1 MSDPSQ
7 QPYQPLAAK
16 LDKEY
21 LANSLPYYDGI
32 LTKEQKQIANELI
45 DEEIKR
51 SPKVKNYLA
60 DFPTESDRWLT
71 PAMKEML
78 KMVENNQPLDAIDEA
93 RYGVP
98 DMETLEKKDPQ
109 DLLKLMELFEAQ
121 LMYAEQRRL
130 QLNMLQKHGPGA
142 YRQEST
148 ALKAAADNISRKAT
162 ELKKE
167 TFDIHRERKTTQ
179 AEIGK
184 TIKELE
190 DEWQTEVEKVNAL
203 RDAIEHAKQQ
213 LEKSSKEIEN
223 IEN

>member
-1 MSDPSQ
+1 MSDPLQ
-7 QPYQPLAAK
+7 QPLVAK

-51 SPKVKNYLA
+51 FPKVKNYLA

-109 DLLKLMELFEAQ
+109 DLLKV
-121 LMYAEQRRL
+121 
-130 QLNMLQKHGPGA
+130 
-142 YRQEST
+142 SV
-148 ALKAAADNISRKAT
+148 IS
-162 ELKKE
+162 
-167 TFDIHRERKTTQ
+167 
-179 AEIGK
+179 
-184 TIKELE
+184 
-190 DEWQTEVEKVNAL
+190 
-203 RDAIEHAKQQ
+203 
-213 LEKSSKEIEN
+213 
-223 IEN
+223 